1 MTALIVDEAARMQ
14 QVPAIVF
21 ADSVSSGRVAR
32 VAATGLEV
40 WEIVSGYRDMG
51 EDVDALRQCVHWLLP
66 EQLHAVLTYYE
77 AFPQEIDEVV
87 DENDRALERVKQR
100 SEAGRAHQRKAL
112 AAGAVTV
119 AVLPA

>member
-14 QVPAIVF
+14 QVPGIVF

-51 EDVDALRQCVHWLLP
+51 EDVDALRSGFITRQ
-66 EQLHAVLTYYE
+66 
-77 AFPQEIDEVV
+77 
-87 DENDRALERVKQR
+87 
-100 SEAGRAHQRKAL
+100 AG
-112 AAGAVTV
+112 V
-119 AVLPA
+119 